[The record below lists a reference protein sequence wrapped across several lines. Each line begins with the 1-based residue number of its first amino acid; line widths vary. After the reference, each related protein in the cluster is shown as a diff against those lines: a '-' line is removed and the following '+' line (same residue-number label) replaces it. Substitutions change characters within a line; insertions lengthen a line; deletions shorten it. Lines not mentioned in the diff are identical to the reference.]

1 MIIAAKEITD
11 ETGIKGGVGGVAPS
25 FTVGWWGALDRVAE
39 KETSLR
45 KGDGG
50 SGLEWDKESVIRR
63 EGTAMWQR
71 SQGRNV
77 PRDLEEP
84 SDTPAAGQ
92 RGRWH

>member
-50 SGLEWDKESVIRR
+50 R
-63 EGTAMWQR
+63 EG
-71 SQGRNV
+71 GRKGENGPKV
-77 PRDLEEP
+77 TL
-84 SDTPAAGQ
+84 
-92 RGRWH
+92 